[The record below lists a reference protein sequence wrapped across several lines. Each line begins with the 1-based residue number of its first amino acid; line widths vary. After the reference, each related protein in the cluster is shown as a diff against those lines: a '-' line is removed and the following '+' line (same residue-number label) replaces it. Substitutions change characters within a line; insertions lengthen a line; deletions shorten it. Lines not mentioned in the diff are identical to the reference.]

1 MMEKEFS
8 ALVLITSYPPN
19 IHEVNQTSSLR
30 LVDWM
35 PQETGYFFFLPISPH
50 FYSSV
55 LGLGDTHGLDS
66 KA

>member
-1 MMEKEFS
+1 MMEKELS
-8 ALVLITSYPPN
+8 ALVLITSFLSN

-35 PQETGYFFFLPISPH
+35 PQETGYFFLLPIFPH

-55 LGLGDTHGLDS
+55 LGLGDTHELNS
-66 KA
+66 ET